1 MMNFHK
7 ITKKFML
14 GEAFQSPGINSYLQS
29 LKETLEGLKPSS
41 KSDMRKLEIAK
52 EHLREVRRNVRR
64 LQERVDLLEEKISV
78 LEENK
83 EN

>member
-1 MMNFHK
+1 MDFHK
-7 ITKKFML
+7 ITKRFML
-14 GEAFQSPGINSYLQS
+14 GESFQAPSISSYLQS
-29 LKETLEGLKPSS
+29 LKETLDGLKPSS

>member
-1 MMNFHK
+1 MDFHK

-14 GEAFQSPGINSYLQS
+14 GESFQTPSVSSYLQS
-29 LKETLEGLKPSS
+29 LKETLDGLRPSS
-41 KSDMRKLEIAK
+41 KSDMRKIEIAK